1 MNSGQ
6 ITAIVI
12 VGLIILALAIVSM
25 LNNNKSLDKIKS
37 RTVGDGQFGNAR
49 WATQKELSET
59 FEYVDYTPYLW
70 RQGKNL
76 PKESATVLSIS
87 GTGKHCKAMIDVS
100 DSNTIMLSA
109 PGGYKTT
116 GFLYHN
122 IEYCLASGVSFL
134 CTDTKGDVYRDYALI
149 AQKYYQYI
157 PYIIDLRYPSKSNP
171 RNILHSVNKHMDI
184 YLKTNEV
191 PYLAFSERAAK
202 NVAYS
207 IVNTKDFDGGGQN
220 RFFYEAAEGLIAS
233 VVLLISELCKP
244 SQRHIVS
251 VFKLCQE
258 LLEFDPSTAK
268 KDKDGKLIQ
277 SPVMYLKTAMNI
289 LPPEH
294 KAKWLASS
302 ALNSSNQTLFS
313 VVSTAMSRM
322 LSFIDSDIE
331 QILCF
336 DTDIDGEDM
345 ANNKVA
351 VFINF
356 PEEDKSKH
364 FLVSL
369 IIRQFYDE
377 LLETAAK
384 NNNHLP
390 KRVYFYEDE
399 FGTLPPLKDVE
410 DMFSA
415 GRSRGLLQVPMIQSF
430 AQLEKN
436 YHRTGEDIIKDCAQ
450 NAVIG
455 WLSPLSKTNN
465 DLAKILGTQTVTSG
479 SVSNNN
485 KGNSLTTNMTGKDL
499 LSPQEVRAMQ
509 RGEYVLLKSGINP
522 TRISISRYDKTK
534 AMTLDEPFAMD
545 EQAYRTV
552 DYASR
557 DEFMQLLRNKYSTPP
572 AELDLQNTQVKAV
585 DY

>member
-1 MNSGQ
+1 MSSGQ

-12 VGLIILALAIVSM
+12 VGLIILVLAIVSM

-37 RTVGDGQFGNAR
+37 RTVGDGQYGNAR
-49 WATQKELSET
+49 WATSKELSAT
-59 FEYVDYTPYLW
+59 FKYVDYTPYLW

-87 GTGKHCKAMIDVS
+87 GTGKRCRAMIDES
-100 DSNTIMLSA
+100 DSNTIMVSA

-122 IEYCLASGVSFL
+122 IEYCLASGTSFL

-149 AQKYYQYI
+149 AQKNYEYI

-171 RNILHSVNKHMDI
+171 MNILRSVNKHMDI
-184 YLKTNEV
+184 YLKTDEV
-191 PYLAFSERAAK
+191 RYLAFAERAAK

-207 IVNTKDFDGGGQN
+207 IVNTQDFDGGGQN
-220 RFFYEAAEGLIAS
+220 KFFYEAAEGLIAS
-233 VVLLISELCKP
+233 VILLISELCKP

-258 LLEFDPSTAK
+258 LLEFDPKTAK
-268 KDKDGKLIQ
+268 IDKNGKLIQ
-277 SPVMYLKTAMNI
+277 SPVMYLKTVMKI

-331 QILCF
+331 QVLCF
-336 DTDIDGEDM
+336 DINLDGEDM

-377 LLETAAK
+377 LLETASK

-415 GRSRGLLQVPMIQSF
+415 GRSRGLLQLPMIQSF

-436 YHRTGEDIIKDCAQ
+436 YHRTGEEIIKDCAQ

-455 WLSPLSKTNN
+455 WLSPLSKTND
-465 DLAKILGTQTVTSG
+465 DLSKMLGNQTVTSG
-479 SVSNNN
+479 TVSNGN
-485 KGNSLTTNMTGKDL
+485 GNSSRTMQMTGKPL
-499 LSPQEVRAMQ
+499 MSPQEIRSLP
-509 RGEYVLLKSGINP
+509 RGEYVLLRSGSNP
-522 TRISISRYDKTK
+522 TKIKISRYDKTK
-534 AMTLDEPFAMD
+534 AMTLNEPFEPT
-545 EQAYRTV
+545 EQAYRAV

-557 DEFMQLLRNKYSTPP
+557 DEFMRLLKNKYSTPP
-572 AELDLQNTQVKAV
+572 AEPDLQDTQVKAV

>member
-6 ITAIVI
+6 IMAIVI

-25 LNNNKSLDKIKS
+25 IDSNKSLDKIKS
-37 RTVGDGQFGNAR
+37 RTVGDGQFGTAR

-122 IEYCLASGVSFL
+122 IEYCLASGASFL

-157 PYIIDLRYPSKSNP
+157 SYIIDLRYPSKSNP

-191 PYLAFSERAAK
+191 RYLAFSERAAK

-207 IVNTKDFDGGGQN
+207 IVNTQDFDGGGQN
-220 RFFYEAAEGLIAS
+220 KFFYEAAEGLIAS

-277 SPVMYLKTAMNI
+277 SPVMYLKTAMHI
-289 LPPEH
+289 LPAEH

-331 QILCF
+331 QVLCF

-377 LLETAAK
+377 LLETASK

-399 FGTLPPLKDVE
+399 LGTLPPLKNIE

-415 GRSRGLLQVPMIQSF
+415 GRSRGLLQLPMIQSF
-430 AQLEKN
+430 SQFEKN
-436 YHRTGEDIIKDCAQ
+436 YGRASEDIIKDCVQ

-455 WLSPLSKTNN
+455 WLSPLSKTND
-465 DLAKILGTQTVTSG
+465 DLSKMLGNQTVTSG
-479 SVSNNN
+479 SISNG
-485 KGNSLTTNMTGKDL
+485 KDSSSRTTQMTGKPL
-499 LSPQEVRAMQ
+499 MSPQEIRSLP

-522 TRISISRYDKTK
+522 TRIRISRYDKTK
-534 AMTLDEPFAMD
+534 AMTLDEPFTMN

-572 AELDLQNTQVKAV
+572 TEPDLQNTQVKAV